1 MLAASLRRFAP
12 GRGIAIALA
21 FAAPCAL
28 YVVHGTT
35 ATSPPESASAELVQP
50 PVMLRRHHTLQVT
63 PPPADSPALLRT
75 PAPRRGSPVADALAN
90 IVVNDPYGEMPG
102 TGNTQMEPSVASNG
116 DTLVCG
122 FTDSRGLWAGGN
134 LSGYAVS
141 YDGGYS
147 WIDRGSLPQAVSPM
161 LVYGDPTLVT
171 DGAGL
176 WFYLSELDRGNGTGG
191 PGSGDLSLALHRG
204 RFVGGALQWDAP
216 WIVAGG
222 GGQKLDSAH
231 LAIDR
236 PRDRLYITYSNLTAN
251 YGAVEVVVLD
261 QRGSHLLYQVVVQ
274 PEVIGNSQAGS
285 RLAVGPD
292 GEVYCAFESGLFG
305 VEGQGPGVQK
315 VARSLDNGAT
325 WSAPVAAA
333 NVIQS
338 WLSGPPGAN
347 REEESVEYPS
357 LAVDCSN
364 GPNRG
369 RVYLTWH
376 DGVQRLFSGALLDVS
391 EAAGAN
397 GAPQDAQPLPVTP
410 LLNVG
415 WKISGTFGT
424 TDYGDW
430 YRFAGRAGEHLR
442 LVTSPGIAT
451 LHLRMQLRCMN
462 PLGGGAD
469 TTLAASF
476 RSPGDQVSMQFTLP
490 SDGDYVLG
498 LSRHSSA
505 SGAYTAYIRR
515 AIGVPSVAIDQRDV
529 VLVSSPDGVSAWT
542 PKKRVNDDT
551 GFTDQVF
558 PEVVVDGDGG
568 VHVMWY
574 DRRFD
579 AHCRALADMMLSTS
593 SDGGNTFAPAVRIST
608 GSSWWQ
614 VPADAVPN
622 FGDQFRPE
630 ARGERLH
637 IVWADG
643 RSGDPD
649 VDFAPLRTGFAVTAP
664 ADLSARAGQPLGLAG
679 TLKNDTPYSDAL
691 FVVQMNSD
699 DAVIPDSTWTV
710 GPVAA
715 GQTVPWRFEP
725 IVGGALPTTAVVN
738 LALRVV
744 SNRSAA
750 VRQAAIVVH
759 ADVVPVELRDFSL
772 TAAANGMRLE
782 WRAGRDAQF
791 HVERAA
797 AAVGPFERLTV
808 KPLGNPAGRF
818 EFVDESVPVSAM
830 AWYRLVGLDAAGTA
844 QFFGPYAAQ
853 RRDPA
858 RVVLHGASPNPF
870 NPSTE
875 IRFDLPRPGPVTL
888 RIIDARGRLVA
899 VLLDGASRAAGSHA
913 VRWDARSRDG
923 GVLSSGVYWAQLDLF
938 GTRRTARLILVR

>member
-12 GRGIAIALA
+12 GRGFAIALA
-21 FAAPCAL
+21 FAVPCAL
-28 YVVHGTT
+28 YAVHGAT
-35 ATSPPESASAELVQP
+35 ATPAPEVASAENVQP
-50 PVMLRRHHTLQVT
+50 PAKLRRHQAAQVT
-63 PPPADSPALLRT
+63 PPPADGPALFRAR
-75 PAPRRGSPVADALAN
+75 APRGDSPLADPLLN
-90 IVVNDPYGEMPG
+90 IVVNDPYGETPG
-102 TGNTQMEPSVASNG
+102 NGNTQMEPSVASNG

-122 FTDSRGLWAGGN
+122 FTDSRGLWVGGN

-141 YDGGYS
+141 YDDGHT
-147 WIDRGSLPQAVSPM
+147 WIDRGSLPQAASPM
-161 LVYGDPTLVT
+161 LVYGDPTVVT

-176 WFYLSELDRGNGTGG
+176 WFYLSELDRGNGSNG
-191 PGSGDLSLALHRG
+191 PGSGDLSLVLHRG

-222 GGQKLDSAH
+222 AGQKLDSSH
-231 LAIDR
+231 LAIDP
-236 PRDRLYITYSNLTAN
+236 PRDRLYITYSNLTGT
-251 YGAVEVVVLD
+251 YGAVAVLALD
-261 QRGSHLLYQVVVQ
+261 QRGTHVLHHVVVQ
-274 PEVIGNSQAGS
+274 PEVTGNNQAGS
-285 RLAVGPD
+285 RVAVGPD
-292 GEVYCAFESGLFG
+292 GEVYCAFESGLLG
-305 VEGQGPGVQK
+305 ADGQGPGVQK

-333 NVIQS
+333 DVIES

-357 LAVDCSN
+357 IAVDCSN
-364 GPNRG
+364 GPARG

-376 DGVQRLFSGALLDVS
+376 DGVQRLFTGTLLDVA
-391 EAAGAN
+391 EGAGPN
-397 GAPQDAQPLPVTP
+397 GAPQDAQQLPVTP
-410 LLNVG
+410 PLNPG
-415 WKISGTFGT
+415 WRIYGTFGT

-430 YRFAGRAGEHLR
+430 YRFAGHAGEHLR
-442 LVTSPGIAT
+442 VVTSPGT
-451 LHLRMQLRCMN
+451 QLLHLRLQLRCVN
-462 PLGGGAD
+462 ALGGGAD

-476 RSPGDQVSMQFTLP
+476 RSPGGQVALQFTLP

-498 LSRHSSA
+498 LSRQSTA

-515 AIGVPSVAIDQRDV
+515 AVGVPSVAIDHRDI
-529 VLVSSPDGVSAWT
+529 VLVSSPDGVSGWT

-551 GFTDQVF
+551 GFTDQSF

-568 VHVMWY
+568 VHVLWY

-579 AHCRALADMMLSTS
+579 AHCRALADMMLSS
-593 SDGGNTFAPAVRIST
+593 SFDGGSIFAPALRIST
-608 GSSWWQ
+608 QSSWWE

-637 IVWADG
+637 LVWADG

-649 VDFAPLRTGFAVTAP
+649 VDFAPLRTGFTVTAP

-679 TLKNDTPYSDAL
+679 TLTNDTPYSDAQ
-691 FVVQMNSD
+691 FVVRMDSD
-699 DAVIPDSTWTV
+699 DAAIPDSLWTV

-715 GQTVPWRFEP
+715 GETVPWKYDP
-725 IVGGALPTTAVVN
+725 VVGALHATAVVN
-738 LALRVV
+738 LQLRVV

-750 VRQAAIVVH
+750 VRQAGIVVH

-772 TAAANGMRLE
+772 TATANGMRLE
-782 WRAGRDAQF
+782 WRAGRDARF

-797 AAVGPFERLTV
+797 ASVGPFERLTGE
-808 KPLGNPAGRF
+808 PLGSPAGRF
-818 EFVDESVPVSAM
+818 EFVDESASVSLA
-830 AWYRLVGLDAAGTA
+830 AWYRLVGLDAAGA
-844 QFFGPYAAQ
+844 ARFFGPYAAQ
-853 RRDPA
+853 GRNPA
-858 RVVLHGASPNPF
+858 RIVLHGASPNPF

-888 RIIDARGRLVA
+888 RVVDARGRLVA
-899 VLLDGASRAAGSHA
+899 VLLDAAPRAAGSHA

-923 GVLSSGVYWAQLDLF
+923 GVLPSGVYWAQLDLF
-938 GTRRTARLILVR
+938 ATRRTARLVLVR